1 MLRINKHLT
10 ERVILAF
17 EHLQFVG
24 LLWSSQSAW
33 PSSFRHASRFV
44 AWFNLDVMSFYSL
57 RYGGQMPTA
66 FFNVSVIWWFLLFWG
81 LVALL
86 FAVVCQ
92 LYISYGRLK
101 MIRGISRHEYYAV
114 VTGRLLVVPY
124 FLSLSRIFPCN
135 INSGTLL
142 FDPTL
147 ECGSVPHLI
156 RAAVSLLISML
167 FFLTYFFYVIDR
179 VKDAVVHRDQERHD
193 KYLRS
198 RQLEYA
204 LGITDVY
211 ETSGLA
217 LCGQFRLVHVAFT
230 PYFDMFK
237 AVFAMQWVIL
247 EGNGNARAITSVFL
261 TVAMCVWF
269 FFAHPYR
276 SRVTNVLFFVL
287 YTTLL
292 ALEVITWGRIGAPN
306 TTSLT
311 VDTTI
316 HLLLTVTCIA
326 GFVLA
331 VLIPSFVAQCIARQN
346 SKCADSLGTGMTIYR
361 LIFGSPVGND
371 ISLARLMWRDG
382 VHVERRLHGT
392 CDTRGIEWRPTGKHW
407 RHCRVCFLWCCSCR
421 GGELKPF
428 VIEPNVQGW
437 INAVKE
443 AQVLLRDN
451 SIIPKE
457 LVRVDLLKK
466 FASILRTAWLEASS
480 RSSFGANGGH
490 LLALTLYE
498 HLQQIIAMRQVN
510 KLHSFYPRQD
520 LGHDNM
526 AHMAQM
532 ANISK
537 RKFILVDPRLKGVV
551 RKLVAVRAWF
561 TIGIG
566 KTSIPPILVN
576 NEERESSFK

>member
-1 MLRINKHLT
+1 
-10 ERVILAF
+10 
-17 EHLQFVG
+17 
-24 LLWSSQSAW
+24 
-33 PSSFRHASRFV
+33 
-44 AWFNLDVMSFYSL
+44 
-57 RYGGQMPTA
+57 
-66 FFNVSVIWWFLLFWG
+66 
-81 LVALL
+81 
-86 FAVVCQ
+86 
-92 LYISYGRLK
+92 

-247 EGNGNARAITSVFL
+247 E
-261 TVAMCVWF
+261 
-269 FFAHPYR
+269 
-276 SRVTNVLFFVL
+276 
-287 YTTLL
+287 
-292 ALEVITWGRIGAPN
+292 
-306 TTSLT
+306 
-311 VDTTI
+311 
-316 HLLLTVTCIA
+316 
-326 GFVLA
+326 
-331 VLIPSFVAQCIARQN
+331 
-346 SKCADSLGTGMTIYR
+346 
-361 LIFGSPVGND
+361 
-371 ISLARLMWRDG
+371 
-382 VHVERRLHGT
+382 
-392 CDTRGIEWRPTGKHW
+392 
-407 RHCRVCFLWCCSCR
+407 
-421 GGELKPF
+421 
-428 VIEPNVQGW
+428 GW